1 LEIRRSHRDAES
13 LELVGSGNT
22 ASVVVGENGNGASD
36 ETAVEHAFA
45 GHKEVVAVDETDHFF
60 GKGEEGNG
68 KREMGKREVGR
79 GKREGGRGKWEWGRG
94 RV

>member
-13 LELVGSGNT
+13 LELVGSGDT
-22 ASVVVGENGNGASD
+22 TSVVIGENGNGAAD

-45 GHKEVVAVDETDHFF
+45 GHKEVVAVDETNHFF
-60 GKGEEGNG
+60 GKWEEGSGKREGGNG
-68 KREMGKREVGR
+68 KREVGMGK
-79 GKREGGRGKWEWGRG
+79 G